1 MVSMELLDTLR
12 TLNRADKLHVMQ
24 FLISELAQ
32 QELDFLK
39 PGMSYPVW
47 SPYDAV
53 DAAGAM
59 LEVLKNAESEDDG

>member
-1 MVSMELLDTLR
+1 MVSTDLLSALR

-32 QELDFLK
+32 QEVDLLK

-47 SPYDAV
+47 SPYNAI
-53 DAAGAM
+53 DAADAM
-59 LEVLKNAESEDDG
+59 LQVLKNAEAADNG

>member
-1 MVSMELLDTLR
+1 MVPTDLLSTLR
-12 TLNRADKLHVMQ
+12 ALNRADKLHVMQ

-32 QELDFLK
+32 QELDLLK

-53 DAAGAM
+53 EAADAM
-59 LEVLKNAESEDDG
+59 LQVLKDAESEGDG

>member
-1 MVSMELLDTLR
+1 
-12 TLNRADKLHVMQ
+12 MQ

-32 QELDFLK
+32 QELDLLK

-53 DAAGAM
+53 DVADAM
-59 LEVLKNAESEDDG
+59 LEVLKNAESEDHG

>member
-1 MVSMELLDTLR
+1 MVPIELLGTLR
-12 TLNRADKLHVMQ
+12 SLNRADKLHVMQ

-32 QELDFLK
+32 QELDLLK

-53 DAAGAM
+53 DAADIM
-59 LEVLKNAESEDDG
+59 LEVLKNAESEDHG